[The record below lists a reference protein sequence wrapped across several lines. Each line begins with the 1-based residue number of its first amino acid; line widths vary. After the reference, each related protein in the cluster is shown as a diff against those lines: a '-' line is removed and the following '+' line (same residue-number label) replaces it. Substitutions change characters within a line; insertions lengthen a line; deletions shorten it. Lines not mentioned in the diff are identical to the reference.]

1 MSQYMTASC
10 HVGSWVGSWTRKWTL
25 GEELGMSEYWRL
37 RNHPVS
43 VILVIIVDLPK
54 LLAFGNRGSK
64 FFLKPELVLK
74 MKI

>member
-1 MSQYMTASC
+1 MDIRRRT
-10 HVGSWVGSWTRKWTL
+10 GT
-25 GEELGMSEYWRL
+25 SEYWRL

-43 VILVIIVDLPK
+43 VILVIIVNLPK

>member
-1 MSQYMTASC
+1 MSQYMTTSC

-25 GEELGMSEYWRL
+25 GEELGTSEYWRL
-37 RNHPVS
+37 RNHPVL

-54 LLAFGNRGSK
+54 LLTFVNRGSK